1 MGEDTQKAVRVL
13 SRIKDYFLE
22 AIDKFSKT
30 VNEATKTLTES
41 LKRIEKDL
49 KSIELGSLPPSE
61 KSTSTSVIT
70 TVLAKRGEIM
80 APEDLWSLLTGKPA
94 PQPAMA
100 QQAPIPP
107 TVKTP
112 SITPEP
118 PREEAATPPV
128 VMPPKAPEFE
138 MQAPVPPTA
147 VKQAI
152 EIPAEGVAAP
162 TPSVPA
168 AVPAITPTMEEVS
181 ADQASVSS
189 LKSEMLKEL
198 KRLKK
203 LMTGMT

>member
-30 VNEATKTLTES
+30 VNDATKTLTES

-49 KSIELGSLPPSE
+49 KSIELGGLPASE

-80 APEDLWSLLTGKPA
+80 GPEDLWSLLTGKTV
-94 PQPAMA
+94 PQPAVA

-107 TVKTP
+107 SVTP
-112 SITPEP
+112 TMIPEP
-118 PREEAATPPV
+118 PRGEVITPPV
-128 VMPPKAPEFE
+128 AIPPKAPEFE
-138 MQAPVPPTA
+138 AQAPLPPTA
-147 VKQAI
+147 VKQSL
-152 EIPAEGVAAP
+152 EAP
-162 TPSVPA
+162 TEVVTAPLPTIPG
-168 AVPAITPTMEEVS
+168 AVPAVTPTMEEAS
-181 ADQASVSS
+181 ADQTSVSS